1 MGGGGRGCWRGCVM
15 GPLYLGFIV
24 FADDHLAR
32 KFVYFTVCFW
42 LNRTSWLIKRT
53 IVWTSLF
60 SFQWIFEGRML
71 SVPGQFQILNFFVNP
86 NPFESGMGHTSG
98 LHCPVLNYVWY
109 NPWVGDELCQD
120 IGALRWGEKK
130 PLRFDIECLS
140 SRVFHTADR
149 QRGGNTREGWLLAAI
164 SMIFIIREEN
174 WNAALGD
181 IGGAHVGKWW
191 KGWELS

>member
-1 MGGGGRGCWRGCVM
+1 MAQLADIVNIFCQTKKKTNSSSSNPRFLLNIFQDGRWWEGMLGGCVM

-53 IVWTSLF
+53 IVWTSLT

-109 NPWVGDELCQD
+109 NPWVGDQLCQD
-120 IGALRWGEKK
+120 IGAYGGERKN
-130 PLRFDIECLS
+130 R
-140 SRVFHTADR
+140 
-149 QRGGNTREGWLLAAI
+149 
-164 SMIFIIREEN
+164 
-174 WNAALGD
+174 
-181 IGGAHVGKWW
+181 
-191 KGWELS
+191 